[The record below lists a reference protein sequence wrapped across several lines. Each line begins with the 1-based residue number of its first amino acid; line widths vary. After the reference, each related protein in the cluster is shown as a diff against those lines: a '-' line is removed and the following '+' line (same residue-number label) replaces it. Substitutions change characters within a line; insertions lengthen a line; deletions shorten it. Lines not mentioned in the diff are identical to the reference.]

1 VEGMVP
7 KFLLQTIKPYPA
19 SELLEYGVC
28 AEAAGANTVDSIIT
42 VNFNLHYTEDCPQSQ
57 Q

>member
-1 VEGMVP
+1 VEGIVP